1 MKIFTILYSFYG
13 LLVFSSLF
21 IFFSI
26 PLLLGIWF
34 KPLKKMAYWAHH
46 KIARTFFSLIFIPMK
61 IRYDEGVD
69 LKNQYVI
76 IANHS
81 SYIDIPAL
89 AALNIPFKFIGKM
102 QVNNIPVLGYI
113 FKNLH
118 IMVDRDSKESR
129 KQTYMDCFRSLDQG
143 YSIGIFPE
151 GGIKTE
157 NVPKMAPFKNGA
169 FAMALEKQ
177 VPILPVSLLGAYKI
191 MKGSFYINWSPCEIV
206 CHKPIYTDG
215 FTTKDVDA
223 FREKCY
229 KILQSELDKA
239 YNE

>member
-61 IRYDEGVD
+61 IRYEEGVD

-76 IANHS
+76 IANHF

-129 KQTYMDCFRSLDQG
+129 KQTYIDCFRSLDQG

-157 NVPKMAPFKNGA
+157 KVPKMAPFKNGA

-215 FTTKDVDA
+215 FTTKDVDT

>member
-1 MKIFTILYSFYG
+1 MKIFTVLYTFYG

-34 KPLKKMAYWAHH
+34 KSLKKMAYWAHH
-46 KIARTFFSLIFIPMK
+46 KIARIFFTLIFIPMK
-61 IRYDEGVD
+61 VRYEEGVD
-69 LKNQYVI
+69 LNNQYVI
-76 IANHS
+76 IANHF
-81 SYIDIPAL
+81 SYIDIPAI

-113 FKNLH
+113 FRNLH
-118 IMVDRDSKESR
+118 IMVDRDRKDSR
-129 KQTYMDCFRSLDQG
+129 KQTYIDSFKSIDEG

-157 NVPKMAPFKNGA
+157 KVPTMAPFKNGA

-177 VPILPVSLLGAYKI
+177 IPILPVSLLGAYKI
-191 MKGSFYINWSPCEIV
+191 MKGSFHISWSPCEII
-206 CHKPIYTDG
+206 CHKPISTDG
-215 FTTKDVDA
+215 FSTKDVDK
-223 FREKCY
+223 FRDKCY
-229 KILQSELDKA
+229 KILQAELDKS
-239 YNE
+239 YKE

>member
-61 IRYDEGVD
+61 IRYEKGVD
-69 LKNQYVI
+69 LKKQYVI
-76 IANHS
+76 IANHFS
-81 SYIDIPAL
+81 FIDIPAL

-129 KQTYMDCFRSLDQG
+129 KQTYIDSFNSIDQG

-157 NVPKMAPFKNGA
+157 KVPTMAPFKNGA
-169 FAMALEKQ
+169 FAMALEKKI
-177 VPILPVSLLGAYKI
+177 PILPVSLLGAYKI
-191 MKGSFYINWSPCEIV
+191 MKGSFFINWSPCEIV

-215 FTTKDVDA
+215 YSSKDVDA
-223 FREKCY
+223 FKEKCY
-229 KILQSELDKA
+229 NILQSELDKS

>member
-1 MKIFTILYSFYG
+1 MKIFTVLYSFYG

-61 IRYDEGVD
+61 IRYEEGVD

-76 IANHS
+76 IANHF

-129 KQTYMDCFRSLDQG
+129 KQTYIDCFRSLDQG

-157 NVPKMAPFKNGA
+157 KVPKMAPFKNGA

-215 FTTKDVDA
+215 FTTKDVDT

>member
-13 LLVFSSLF
+13 LIVFSSLF

-34 KPLKKMAYWAHH
+34 KSLKKMAYWSHH
-46 KIARTFFSLIFIPMK
+46 KIARIFFSLIFIPLK
-61 IRYDEGVD
+61 IRYEEGVD
-69 LKNQYVI
+69 LNKQYII
-76 IANHS
+76 IANHF

-89 AALNIPFKFIGKM
+89 AALNLPFKFIGKM
-102 QVNNIPVLGYI
+102 QVVNIPVLGYI

-129 KQTYMDCFRSLDQG
+129 KKTYIDSFRAINQG

-157 NVPKMAPFKNGA
+157 KVPKMAPFKNGA
-169 FAMALEKQ
+169 FAMALEKKI
-177 VPILPVSLLGAYKI
+177 PILPVSLLGAYKI
-191 MKGSFYINWSPCEIV
+191 MRGSFYLNWSPCEIV
-206 CHKPIYTDG
+206 CHKPIPTDG
-215 FTTKDVDA
+215 FSTKDINQ
-223 FREKCY
+223 FKEKCFN
-229 KILQSELDKA
+229 ILQSQLDNS
-239 YNE
+239 YSE

>member
-34 KPLKKMAYWAHH
+34 KPLKRMAYWAHH

-61 IRYDEGVD
+61 IRYEDGVD
-69 LKNQYVI
+69 MKKQYII
-76 IANHS
+76 IANHF

-102 QVNNIPVLGYI
+102 QVNNIPVLGYVS
-113 FKNLH
+113 KNLH

-129 KQTYMDCFRSLDQG
+129 KQTYVNSFNSIDEG
-143 YSIGIFPE
+143 YSLGIFPE

-157 NVPKMAPFKNGA
+157 KVPVMAPFKNGA
-169 FAMALEKQ
+169 FAMALEKKI
-177 VPILPVSLLGAYKI
+177 PILPVSLLGAYKI
-191 MKGSFYINWSPCEIV
+191 MKGSFFINWSPCEIV

-215 FTTKDVDA
+215 FSSKDVDA
-223 FREKCY
+223 FRDKCY
-229 KILQSELDKA
+229 SILQSKLDKS

>member
-1 MKIFTILYSFYG
+1 MKIFTILYSFYA

-61 IRYDEGVD
+61 ISYEEGVN

-76 IANHS
+76 IANHF

-118 IMVDRDSKESR
+118 IMVDRDSKKSR
-129 KQTYMDCFRSLDQG
+129 KQTYIDCFRSLDQG

-157 NVPKMAPFKNGA
+157 KVPKMAPFKNGA

>member
-61 IRYDEGVD
+61 IRYEEGVD

-76 IANHS
+76 IANHF

-89 AALNIPFKFIGKM
+89 VALNIPFKFIGKM

-129 KQTYMDCFRSLDQG
+129 KQTYIDCFRSLDQG

-157 NVPKMAPFKNGA
+157 KVPKMAPFKNGA

>member
-1 MKIFTILYSFYG
+1 MNLFTVIYSVYG

-34 KPLKKMAYWAHH
+34 KGLKRMAYWAHH
-46 KIARTFFSLIFIPMK
+46 KIARIFFTLIFIPMK
-61 IRYDEGVD
+61 VRYEEGVD
-69 LKNQYVI
+69 LNNQYVI
-76 IANHS
+76 IANHF
-81 SYIDIPAL
+81 SYIDIPAI

-113 FKNLH
+113 FRNLH
-118 IMVDRDSKESR
+118 IMVDRDRKDSR
-129 KQTYMDCFRSLDQG
+129 KQTYIDSFKSIDEG

-157 NVPKMAPFKNGA
+157 KVPTMAPFKNGA

-177 VPILPVSLLGAYKI
+177 IPILPVSLLGAYKI
-191 MKGSFYINWSPCEIV
+191 MKGSFYIRWSPCEII
-206 CHKPIYTDG
+206 CHKPISTDG
-215 FTTKDVDA
+215 FTTKDVDK
-223 FREKCY
+223 FRDKCY
-229 KILQSELDKA
+229 KILQAELDKS
-239 YNE
+239 YKE

>member
-61 IRYDEGVD
+61 IRYEEGVD

-76 IANHS
+76 IANHF

-129 KQTYMDCFRSLDQG
+129 KQTYIDCFRSLDQG

-157 NVPKMAPFKNGA
+157 KVPKMAPFKNGA

-215 FTTKDVDA
+215 FTTKDVDS

>member
-34 KPLKKMAYWAHH
+34 KPLKRMAYWAHH

-61 IRYDEGVD
+61 IRYEDGVD
-69 LKNQYVI
+69 LKKQYII
-76 IANHS
+76 IANHFS
-81 SYIDIPAL
+81 FIDIPAL
-89 AALNIPFKFIGKM
+89 AALNTPFKFIGKM

-129 KQTYMDCFRSLDQG
+129 KQTYIESFNSIDQG

-157 NVPKMAPFKNGA
+157 KVPTMAPFKNGA

-177 VPILPVSLLGAYKI
+177 IPILPVSLLGAYKI
-191 MKGSFYINWSPCEIV
+191 MKGSFFINWSPCEIV

-215 FTTKDVDA
+215 FSSKDVDA

-229 KILQSELDKA
+229 RVLQSELDKS

>member
-1 MKIFTILYSFYG
+1 MKIFTVLYSLYG

-34 KPLKKMAYWAHH
+34 KKLKKMAYWAHH
-46 KIARTFFSLIFIPMK
+46 KIARTFFTLIFIPMK
-61 IRYDEGVD
+61 IRCEEGVD
-69 LKNQYVI
+69 LKSQYVI
-76 IANHS
+76 IANHF

-118 IMVDRDSKESR
+118 IMVDRDSKNSR
-129 KQTYMDCFRSLDQG
+129 KQTYIDSFKSIDEG
-143 YSIGIFPE
+143 YSIGLFPE

-157 NVPKMAPFKNGA
+157 EVPTMAPFKNGA

-177 VPILPVSLLGAYKI
+177 IPILPVSLLGAYKI
-191 MKGSFYINWSPCEIV
+191 MKGSFFISWSPCEII
-206 CHKPIYTDG
+206 CHKPISTDG
-215 FTTKDVDA
+215 FTTKDIDK
-223 FREKCY
+223 FRDKCY
-229 KILQSELDKA
+229 DILQAELDKSHK
-239 YNE
+239 E

>member
-61 IRYDEGVD
+61 IRYEKGVD
-69 LKNQYVI
+69 LKKQYVI
-76 IANHS
+76 IANHFS
-81 SYIDIPAL
+81 FIDIPAL

-129 KQTYMDCFRSLDQG
+129 KQTYIDSFNSIDQG

-157 NVPKMAPFKNGA
+157 KVPTMAPFKNGA

-191 MKGSFYINWSPCEIV
+191 MKGSFFINWSQCEIV

-215 FTTKDVDA
+215 YSSKDVDA
-223 FREKCY
+223 FKEKCY
-229 KILQSELDKA
+229 NILQSELDKS

>member
-46 KIARTFFSLIFIPMK
+46 KIARTFFSLIFIPMR
-61 IRYDEGVD
+61 IRYEEGVD

-76 IANHS
+76 ISNHF

-129 KQTYMDCFRSLDQG
+129 KQTYIDCFRSLDQG

-157 NVPKMAPFKNGA
+157 KVPKMAPFKNGA

>member
-61 IRYDEGVD
+61 IRYEEGVD

-76 IANHS
+76 IANHF

-129 KQTYMDCFRSLDQG
+129 KQTYIDCFRSLDQG

-157 NVPKMAPFKNGA
+157 KVPKMAPFKNGA

-239 YNE
+239 YKE

>member
-1 MKIFTILYSFYG
+1 MKTFTILYSFYG

-61 IRYDEGVD
+61 IRYDEGVN

-76 IANHS
+76 ISNHF

-129 KQTYMDCFRSLDQG
+129 KQTYIDCFRSLDQG

-157 NVPKMAPFKNGA
+157 KVPKMAPFKNGA

-223 FREKCY
+223 FRDKCY
-229 KILQSELDKA
+229 KILQSELDKS

>member
-1 MKIFTILYSFYG
+1 MKIFTVLYTFYG

-34 KPLKKMAYWAHH
+34 KSLKKMAYWAHH
-46 KIARTFFSLIFIPMK
+46 KIARIFFTLIFIPMK
-61 IRYDEGVD
+61 VRYEEGVD
-69 LKNQYVI
+69 LNNQYVI
-76 IANHS
+76 IANHF
-81 SYIDIPAL
+81 SYIDIPAI

-113 FKNLH
+113 FRNLH
-118 IMVDRDSKESR
+118 IMVDRDRKDSR
-129 KQTYMDCFRSLDQG
+129 KQTYIDSFKSIDEG

-157 NVPKMAPFKNGA
+157 KVPTMAPFKNGA

-177 VPILPVSLLGAYKI
+177 IPILPVSLLGAYKI
-191 MKGSFYINWSPCEIV
+191 MKGSFYISWSPCEII
-206 CHKPIYTDG
+206 CHKPISTDG
-215 FTTKDVDA
+215 FSTKDVNK
-223 FREKCY
+223 FRDKCY
-229 KILQSELDKA
+229 KILQAELDKS
-239 YNE
+239 YQE

>member
-1 MKIFTILYSFYG
+1 MKIFTVLYSFYG

-34 KPLKKMAYWAHH
+34 KSLKRMAYWAHH
-46 KIARTFFSLIFIPMK
+46 KIARIFFTLIFIPMK
-61 IRYDEGVD
+61 IRYDEGVNLD
-69 LKNQYVI
+69 NQYVI
-76 IANHS
+76 IANHF

-113 FKNLH
+113 FRNLH
-118 IMVDRDSKESR
+118 IMVDRDRKDSR
-129 KQTYMDCFRSLDQG
+129 KQTYIDSFKSIDEG

-157 NVPKMAPFKNGA
+157 KVPTMAPFKNGA

-177 VPILPVSLLGAYKI
+177 IPILPVSLLGAYKI
-191 MKGSFYINWSPCEIV
+191 MKGSFYISWSPCEII
-206 CHKPIYTDG
+206 CHKPISTDG
-215 FTTKDVDA
+215 FSTKDVDK
-223 FREKCY
+223 FRNKCY
-229 KILQSELDKA
+229 KILQAELDKS
-239 YNE
+239 YQE

>member
-61 IRYDEGVD
+61 IRYEKGVD
-69 LKNQYVI
+69 LKKQYVI
-76 IANHS
+76 IANHFS
-81 SYIDIPAL
+81 FIDIPAL

-129 KQTYMDCFRSLDQG
+129 KQTYIDSFNSIDQG
-143 YSIGIFPE
+143 YSIGVFPE

-157 NVPKMAPFKNGA
+157 KVPTMAPFKNGA

-191 MKGSFYINWSPCEIV
+191 MKGSFFINWSPCEIV

-215 FTTKDVDA
+215 YSSKDVDA
-223 FREKCY
+223 FKEKCY
-229 KILQSELDKA
+229 NILQSELDKS

>member
-46 KIARTFFSLIFIPMK
+46 KIARTFFSLIFIPLK
-61 IRYDEGVD
+61 IRYEKGVD
-69 LKNQYVI
+69 LKKQYVI
-76 IANHS
+76 IANHFS
-81 SYIDIPAL
+81 FIDIPAL

-129 KQTYMDCFRSLDQG
+129 KQTYIDSFNSIDQG

-157 NVPKMAPFKNGA
+157 KVPTMAPFKNGA

-191 MKGSFYINWSPCEIV
+191 MKGSFFINWSPCEIV

-215 FTTKDVDA
+215 YSSKDVDA
-223 FREKCY
+223 FKEKCY
-229 KILQSELDKA
+229 NILQSELDKS

>member
-61 IRYDEGVD
+61 IRYEEGVD

-76 IANHS
+76 IANHF

-129 KQTYMDCFRSLDQG
+129 KQTYIDCFRSLDQG

-157 NVPKMAPFKNGA
+157 KVPKMAPFKNGA

-206 CHKPIYTDG
+206 CHKPIYTDV

>member
-1 MKIFTILYSFYG
+1 MKIFTLLYSLYG

-34 KPLKKMAYWAHH
+34 KKLKKMAYWAHH
-46 KIARTFFSLIFIPMK
+46 KIARTFFTLIFIPMK
-61 IRYDEGVD
+61 IRCEEGVD
-69 LKNQYVI
+69 LKSQYVI
-76 IANHS
+76 IANHF

-118 IMVDRDSKESR
+118 IMVDRDSKNSR
-129 KQTYMDCFRSLDQG
+129 KQTYINSFKSIDEG
-143 YSIGIFPE
+143 YSIGLFPE

-157 NVPKMAPFKNGA
+157 KVPTMAPFKNGA

-177 VPILPVSLLGAYKI
+177 IPILPVSLLGAYKI
-191 MKGSFYINWSPCEIV
+191 MKGSFFISWSPCKII
-206 CHKPIYTDG
+206 CHKPISTDG
-215 FTTKDVDA
+215 FTTKDIDK
-223 FREKCY
+223 FRDKCY
-229 KILQSELDKA
+229 DILQAELDKS
-239 YNE
+239 YKE

>member
-1 MKIFTILYSFYG
+1 MKIFTVLYSFYG

-34 KPLKKMAYWAHH
+34 KSLKRMAYWAHH
-46 KIARTFFSLIFIPMK
+46 KIARIFFTLIFIPMK
-61 IRYDEGVD
+61 IRYDEGVNLD
-69 LKNQYVI
+69 NQYVI
-76 IANHS
+76 IANHF

-102 QVNNIPVLGYI
+102 QVNNIPALGYI
-113 FKNLH
+113 FRNLH
-118 IMVDRDSKESR
+118 IMVDRDRKDSR
-129 KQTYMDCFRSLDQG
+129 KQTYIDSFKSIDEG

-157 NVPKMAPFKNGA
+157 KVPTMAPFKNGA

-177 VPILPVSLLGAYKI
+177 IPILPVSLLGAYKI
-191 MKGSFYINWSPCEIV
+191 MKGSFYIRWSPCEII
-206 CHKPIYTDG
+206 CHQPISTDG
-215 FTTKDVDA
+215 FTTKDVDK
-223 FREKCY
+223 FRDKCY
-229 KILQSELDKA
+229 KILQAELDKS
-239 YNE
+239 YQE

>member
-61 IRYDEGVD
+61 IKYEEGVD

-76 IANHS
+76 IANHF

-129 KQTYMDCFRSLDQG
+129 KQTYIDCFRSLDQG

-157 NVPKMAPFKNGA
+157 KVPKMAPFKNGA

-239 YNE
+239 YKE

>member
-1 MKIFTILYSFYG
+1 MKIFTVIYSFYG

-34 KPLKKMAYWAHH
+34 TGLKKMAYWAHH
-46 KIARTFFSLIFIPMK
+46 KIARIFFAFIFIPMK
-61 IRYDEGVD
+61 IRYEEGVD
-69 LKNQYVI
+69 LNKKYVI
-76 IANHS
+76 IANHF

-129 KQTYMDCFRSLDQG
+129 KQTYVDSFNSIDEG

-157 NVPKMAPFKNGA
+157 KVPKMAPFKNGA

-191 MKGSFYINWSPCEIV
+191 MKGSFFINWSPCEVV
-206 CHKPIYTDG
+206 CHKPIYTEG
-215 FTTKDVDA
+215 YTTKDIDK
-223 FREKCY
+223 FRDKCY

>member
-34 KPLKKMAYWAHH
+34 KPLKKIAYWAHH

-61 IRYDEGVD
+61 IRYEKGVD
-69 LKNQYVI
+69 LKKQYVI
-76 IANHS
+76 IANHFS
-81 SYIDIPAL
+81 FIDIPAL

-129 KQTYMDCFRSLDQG
+129 KQTYIDSFNSIDQG

-157 NVPKMAPFKNGA
+157 KVPTMAPFKNGA

-191 MKGSFYINWSPCEIV
+191 MKGSFFINWSPCEIV

-215 FTTKDVDA
+215 YSSKDVDA
-223 FREKCY
+223 FKEKCY
-229 KILQSELDKA
+229 NILQSELDKS